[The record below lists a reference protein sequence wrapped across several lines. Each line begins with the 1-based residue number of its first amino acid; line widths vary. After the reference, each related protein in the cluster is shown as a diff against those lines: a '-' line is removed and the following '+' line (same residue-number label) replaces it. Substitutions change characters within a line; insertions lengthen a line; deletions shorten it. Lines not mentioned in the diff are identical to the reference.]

1 MRRAGAAGAAPIAAQ
16 PRRAGAAR
24 RRGGSAKR
32 ALVIEV
38 APCCVGQQS
47 IKEACMQGASSPGIV
62 KIGQCMLT
70 CFQ

>member
-1 MRRAGAAGAAPIAAQ
+1 
-16 PRRAGAAR
+16 
-24 RRGGSAKR
+24 
-32 ALVIEV
+32 VIEV

-47 IKEACMQGASSPGIV
+47 IKEACVQGASSPGIV